1 MKLTKLSLIATL
13 AISAAV
19 AGGDIAPVEPVA
31 ETPAA
36 ATSATTVNGKL
47 TGYYYTDDSQAAYD
61 IFEKEASQLG
71 LAATLDVSHKL
82 TDWMTLNFS
91 AVGYVNTLKQPNA
104 MYMEGNKN
112 GAFFNVANA
121 TFNYADTTFIAGRQL
136 VDTPMVGG
144 FDWLLAP
151 GAFEAYTLVNNS
163 IENVTLVGS
172 YLRTWRPNNTG
183 DTWVNL
189 TDIDDGNNWTVAAAY
204 KKDALS
210 ASLWYYNVDA
220 GVPAG
225 NPDKYTQI
233 YADAGYDFGVAQV
246 KAQYVHTDYD
256 VAQDSDAYGLE
267 VSGKVANFA
276 LTAAVMNVSDNQAGY
291 VGRDTLVTSS
301 WNSFAGRQAIANDD
315 TLSWKVGAST
325 TFANIDTSISYAQY
339 GDEGSEFDLI
349 LGYSITDNIDA
360 NLVYTDTDY
369 DVDVDTADAVNALE
383 IYANYKF

>member
-13 AISAAV
+13 AISAVV

-36 ATSATTVNGKL
+36 STSATTVNGKL
-47 TGYYYTDDSQAAYD
+47 TGYYYTDDAQAAYD

-82 TDWMTLNFS
+82 TDWVTLNFS
-91 AVGYVNTLKQPNA
+91 AVGYVNALKQPNA
-104 MYMEGNKN
+104 MYMESNKN

-121 TFNYADTTFIAGRQL
+121 TFNVADTTFIAGRQL

-151 GAFEAYTLVNNS
+151 GAFEAYTLVNS
-163 IENVTLVGS
+163 SVENLTLVGS

-183 DTWVNL
+183 DTWVDL

-204 KKDALS
+204 DNKTLS

-220 GVPAG
+220 GAAAG

-233 YADAGYDFGVAQV
+233 YADAGYNFGVAQV
-246 KAQYVHTDYD
+246 KAQYIHTDYD
-256 VAQDSDAYGLE
+256 SAQDSGNGLARA
-267 VSGKVANFA
+267 VSVCLAIFWSERCASFTGSPYCGLWCFYIGAFA
-276 LTAAVMNVSDNQAGY
+276 FSRLFYPFCA
-291 VGRDTLVTSS
+291 
-301 WNSFAGRQAIANDD
+301 
-315 TLSWKVGAST
+315 
-325 TFANIDTSISYAQY
+325 
-339 GDEGSEFDLI
+339 
-349 LGYSITDNIDA
+349 
-360 NLVYTDTDY
+360 
-369 DVDVDTADAVNALE
+369 
-383 IYANYKF
+383 